1 MDFSAGER
9 TIETQARQS
18 ASSSYLCNK
27 FEFWKT
33 CFQNKL
39 SYLIGLNKGFMKC
52 KHNVG
57 VFF

>member
-33 CFQNKL
+33 GFQNKL
-39 SYLIGLNKGFMKC
+39 SYLIGLN
-52 KHNVG
+52 
-57 VFF
+57 